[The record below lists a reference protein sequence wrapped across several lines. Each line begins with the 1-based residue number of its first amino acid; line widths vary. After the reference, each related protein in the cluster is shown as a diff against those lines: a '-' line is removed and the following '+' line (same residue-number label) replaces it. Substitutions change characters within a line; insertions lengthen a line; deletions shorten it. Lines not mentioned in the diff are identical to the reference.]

1 MEPAHSSYGLSC
13 IDFLDLL
20 ILNSVNENFQDFWN
34 KFSLIFG
41 QLCDNKTCAFV
52 MMGIGKKVVWAGGGR
67 GRGYWADSVLFVDV
81 CVGVRGA
88 EGGLGGHNQA
98 SKVALAAKY

>member
-1 MEPAHSSYGLSC
+1 
-13 IDFLDLL
+13 
-20 ILNSVNENFQDFWN
+20 
-34 KFSLIFG
+34 
-41 QLCDNKTCAFV
+41 

-81 CVGVRGA
+81 CVGVCGA